1 MILGG
6 LKMIYVLI
14 ANNKIKMI
22 NTSTVK
28 INEKICEIKKIDPK
42 TVFITKSFDKMDF
55 ENSFNGSRIV
65 LRDYIEKSILIGWC
79 EL

>member
-1 MILGG
+1 
-6 LKMIYVLI
+6 MIYVLI

-28 INEKICEIKKIDPK
+28 INEKICSIKKIDPK
-42 TVFITKSFDKMDF
+42 TVFITKSFDKIDF
-55 ENSFNGSRIV
+55 ENSFNGSRII
-65 LRDYIEKSILIGWC
+65 LREYIEKSILKGRC

>member
-1 MILGG
+1 
-6 LKMIYVLI
+6 MIYVLI

-22 NTSTVK
+22 NTSPVK

-42 TVFITKSFDKMDF
+42 TIFITKSFNKMDF

-65 LRDYIEKSILIGWC
+65 LRDYIEKSLVIKGD
-79 EL
+79 

>member
-1 MILGG
+1 
-6 LKMIYVLI
+6 MIYVLI

-22 NTSTVK
+22 NTSPVE
-28 INEKICEIKKIDPK
+28 INEKICEIKKDFPK
-42 TVFITKSFDKMDF
+42 TVFITKSFNKMDF
-55 ENSFNGSRIV
+55 ENSFNGSRVV

>member
-1 MILGG
+1 
-6 LKMIYVLI
+6 MIYVLI

-28 INEKICEIKKIDPK
+28 INEKICSIKKIDPK

-65 LRDYIEKSILIGWC
+65 LRDYIEKSLIIK
-79 EL
+79 EAEKI

>member
-1 MILGG
+1 
-6 LKMIYVLI
+6 MIYVLI

-22 NTSTVK
+22 NTSPVK
-28 INEKICEIKKIDPK
+28 INEKISEIKKNEPK

-55 ENSFNGSRIV
+55 ENSFNGSRVV
-65 LRDYIEKSILIGWC
+65 LRDYIEKSLIIGWE

>member
-1 MILGG
+1 
-6 LKMIYVLI
+6 MIYVLI

-22 NTSTVK
+22 NTSPVK
-28 INEKICEIKKIDPK
+28 INEKICEIKKDSPK
-42 TVFITKSFDKMDF
+42 TVFITKSFNKMDF
-55 ENSFNGSRIV
+55 ENSFNGSRVV

>member
-1 MILGG
+1 
-6 LKMIYVLI
+6 MIYVLI

-28 INEKICEIKKIDPK
+28 INEKICEIKKNNPK
-42 TVFITKSFDKMDF
+42 TIFITKSFNKMDF

-65 LRDYIEKSILIGWC
+65 LRDYIEKSLIIKDA
-79 EL
+79 EKV